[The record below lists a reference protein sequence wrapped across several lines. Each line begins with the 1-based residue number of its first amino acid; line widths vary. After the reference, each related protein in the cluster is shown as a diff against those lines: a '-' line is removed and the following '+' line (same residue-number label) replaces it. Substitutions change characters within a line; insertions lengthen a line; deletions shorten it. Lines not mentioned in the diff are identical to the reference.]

1 MELVYFVIIG
11 LSILNV
17 LPWIFLLI
25 RRPDEEIYEKVVES
39 DEALAKIAQYLIQ
52 KMDMLGELAGDL
64 TAPPEFDLGSLIGS
78 LIQRNLNPQ
87 ENENVYGRNERGEF
101 DGTQEIIETQTLPP
115 SELSQFDGNSG
126 DTNTR

>member
-1 MELVYFVIIG
+1 MELVYSVIIG

-17 LPWIFLLI
+17 LPWIYLLI

-115 SELSQFDGNSG
+115 SELLESDRDS
-126 DTNTR
+126 

>member
-1 MELVYFVIIG
+1 MELVYATLIC
-11 LSILNV
+11 LSILNI

-52 KMDMLGELAGDL
+52 KMDMLGEMAGDL
-64 TAPPEFDLGSLIGS
+64 AAPPEFDLGSLIGS
-78 LIQRNLNPQ
+78 IIQRNLNSQ

-115 SELSQFDGNSG
+115 SELLESDRNS
-126 DTNTR
+126 